1 MDVFDLAAKIT
12 LDSSNYT
19 SGLDSASQ
27 KTTSFADK
35 IKGGLKG
42 AAKIGGAALGTLAT
56 EAGAVVTAMIKG
68 VSETAKYGDNIDKMS
83 QKLGFSTTAYQ
94 EWDAILQHSGTSI
107 ESMQG
112 AMKTLQ
118 VAAENGSDAFTE
130 LGMSQEEIA
139 NMNPE
144 QLWESTIKALQ
155 NVDDETKRTALATK
169 LLGKGGTELGA
180 LLNTSAEDVEAMR
193 DRVHELGGV
202 MSEDAVKAAAAYQ
215 DSLQDMKTAF
225 KGLSRS
231 LTSQFMPSI
240 TKVRDGLTEIFA
252 GNGDKGIAMVSEGID
267 EFISTITE
275 KVPEIIDTGASI
287 VSALLDALVENLPK
301 LLEMGGTVL
310 GKLISG
316 IIKKLP
322 ALIKAAPKIIKA
334 VVNGIKN
341 AISAIVDAGKEIV
354 DSMKDGFAEKL
365 DDVKG
370 WGADLI
376 DKIKSGITENWEK
389 LKDAV
394 SEKMDLVKD
403 AISEKWE
410 TVKETVSTAI
420 DNIKAAAEE
429 KWNAIKDAIG
439 TVIDT
444 VKSDVEERWNSVKEA
459 VDTAIDN
466 IKTGAEEKWEEVKTA
481 VIDKVTEIKTDVL
494 LAWTTLKAG
503 VISRVNTLK
512 TSVTNAWTTVKTNVG
527 TTIDTIKTDAETKWE
542 EVKTGITSKVNALKT
557 GLVASF
563 NSIKSSAATIWNNVK
578 TTITKAINSA
588 KTTVGNAID
597 AIKGFFNFDFTWPKL
612 KLPHITYD
620 LITVPVLGQ
629 IPDPTTLR
637 VDWYKKAYQNPYMF
651 TKPTLMGFGDGS
663 GGEMVYGHENL
674 MSDIKNAVAQTSAHA
689 DVTINVYPQPN
700 QSPSEIAQ
708 MVQKE
713 FIRWDRQRRAAYA

>member
-12 LDSSNYT
+12 LDSSSYT

-27 KTTSFADK
+27 KTTSFGDK

-42 AAKIGGAALGTLAT
+42 AAKIGAAALGTLAT
-56 EAGAVVTAMIKG
+56 AAGAVVTAMLNG
-68 VSETAKYGDNIDKMS
+68 VSETAEYGDNIDKMS

-130 LGMSQEEIA
+130 LGMSQEDIA

-180 LLNTSAEDVEAMR
+180 LLNSSSEDVEAMR

-225 KGLSRS
+225 KGLSRN

-240 TKVRDGLTEIFA
+240 TKVMDGLTEIFA
-252 GNGDKGIAMVSEGID
+252 GNGDEGIAMVSEGID

-322 ALIKAAPKIIKA
+322 SLIKAAPKIIKA
-334 VVNGIKN
+334 VVKGIKN

-365 DDVKG
+365 DAVKE
-370 WGADLI
+370 WGADLL
-376 DKIKSGITENWEK
+376 DKIKEGITENWEK
-389 LKDAV
+389 LKTAV
-394 SEKMDLVKD
+394 SEKMTSIKI
-403 AISEKWE
+403 AILLAWNSIKTGVAKRIENIKTAVEEKWE
-410 TVKETVSTAI
+410 TIKESLGTAI
-420 DNIKAAAEE
+420 DNIKA
-429 KWNAIKDAIG
+429 
-439 TVIDT
+439 
-444 VKSDVEERWNSVKEA
+444 DVTDRWNSIKESVETAIGDLKTGVETKWDEVKTAVSDKITSIKIAVWLAWNNIKNGVIKRVNGIKDKATDVWETLKGNIASA
-459 VDTAIDN
+459 VDG
-466 IKTGAEEKWEEVKTA
+466 IKADAEEKWEAVKTA
-481 VIDKVTEIKTDVL
+481 IAGKIDEMRTALIIKFNLVKLKIKKVWAGIKTALTQPIED
-494 LAWTTLKAG
+494 AKTA
-503 VISRVNTLK
+503 ISQI
-512 TSVTNAWTTVKTNVG
+512 WE
-527 TTIDTIKTDAETKWE
+527 TIKGWFTTD
-542 EVKTGITSKVNALKT
+542 
-557 GLVASF
+557 
-563 NSIKSSAATIWNNVK
+563 IKL
-578 TTITKAINSA
+578 
-588 KTTVGNAID
+588 
-597 AIKGFFNFDFTWPKL
+597 NF
-612 KLPHITYD
+612 KLPKISLGKKEWDTVFGKIEVPWPEIT
-620 LITVPVLGQ
+620 
-629 IPDPTTLR
+629 
-637 VDWYKKAYQNPYMF
+637 WNKKAYQNPYMF
-651 TKPTLMGFGDGS
+651 TQPTVMAGFGDGA
-663 GGEMVYGHENL
+663 GGEIVYGHSAL
-674 MSDIKNAVAQTSAHA
+674 MRDIKDAMGSVPTG
-689 DVTINVYPQPN
+689 DVTINVYTQPN
-700 QSPSEIAQ
+700 QNATEIAQ
-708 MVQKE
+708 MVQRE
-713 FIRWDRQRRAAYA
+713 FIRWNRQRRAAFA